1 MKKSLVFIPVFIFL
15 FFPKAVAKGLF
26 SENLFNHFSL
36 GATFGTPGYGLDAA
50 TTVGNYFQLRAGFTT
65 MPHLNFST
73 DMDIS
78 GEDANGYHGSDN
90 FDFTGNLNMTDVKI
104 LVDIFPTAKSSF
116 HFTVGTYIGSSKLL
130 VLKNKEAGSLMDIY
144 NYNQTVPEENQIGV
158 ELSDYLLKPDE
169 KGNVESSIQVNGIKP
184 YLGIGFGRAVPRKNR
199 VGFMVELGCQFWGTP
214 KVYNSDHQVKS
225 EDLDG
230 DDDKIAKV
238 LSKIKV
244 YPVISFRLCGRIL

>member
-1 MKKSLVFIPVFIFL
+1 
-15 FFPKAVAKGLF
+15 
-26 SENLFNHFSL
+26 
-36 GATFGTPGYGLDAA
+36 
-50 TTVGNYFQLRAGFTT
+50 
-65 MPHLNFST
+65 
-73 DMDIS
+73 
-78 GEDANGYHGSDN
+78 
-90 FDFTGNLNMTDVKI
+90 
-104 LVDIFPTAKSSF
+104 
-116 HFTVGTYIGSSKLL
+116 
-130 VLKNKEAGSLMDIY
+130 MDIY

-184 YLGIGFGRAVPRKNR
+184 YLGVGFGRAVPRKNR

-230 DDDKIAKV
+230 DDDGIAKV